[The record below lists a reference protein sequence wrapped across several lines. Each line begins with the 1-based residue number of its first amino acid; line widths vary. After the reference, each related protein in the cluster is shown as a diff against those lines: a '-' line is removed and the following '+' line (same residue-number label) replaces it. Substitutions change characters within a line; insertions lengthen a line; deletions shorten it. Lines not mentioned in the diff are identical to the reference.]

1 MLCLLMIILILL
13 GCIHYLK
20 NLIFLCFIKF
30 KGLVENIF
38 SCKIK
43 QFQTD
48 NGGEYLSNNFKQF
61 LKTHGILHRL
71 TCPHSSE
78 QNGIFERKH

>member
-1 MLCLLMIILILL
+1 MFIDDYSCFTWMYPLPQ
-13 GCIHYLK
+13 K
-20 NLIFLCFIKF
+20 SDIFMCFIKF